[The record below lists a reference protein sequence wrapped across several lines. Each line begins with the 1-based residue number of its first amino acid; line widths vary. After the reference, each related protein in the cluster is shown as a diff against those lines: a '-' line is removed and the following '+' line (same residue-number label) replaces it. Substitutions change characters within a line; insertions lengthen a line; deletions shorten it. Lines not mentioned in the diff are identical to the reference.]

1 MIAAALLLALVAQDS
16 VPSLPARARAMLAT
30 FPAPREGAVMVTTR
44 FSKDTV
50 WIGEQVEVLTAAWFP
65 EELRA
70 RLRRAPSLSPP
81 TLSGLWSSQSQD
93 GPVLAGTRRVGRQL
107 YAVYV
112 EYQTVFPLSAGR
124 VDALGA
130 VLNYSVPTSSSFFAP
145 EARKTVASR
154 TTTLVVRPIPPD
166 LAAAVG
172 SGPTA
177 SEMRVAWLGP
187 ASPLRVGIPSSI
199 ELLVSGAGNIALWP
213 APEIEW
219 PDGLRVYPERTTE
232 RGRLT
237 GGQLGGEKHFRFT
250 VVSDSAGVY
259 SLPRVRYPYFEPA
272 AVKAMVALANP
283 FPLPVLPAMR
293 GAPRPVPPT
302 VTGVPGVT
310 LASQVVNMAWP
321 VLLLIGLAPPAWMLW
336 QRRRPRRRRV
346 VALQKDSEVELRA
359 LLNEP
364 ADAGP
369 ERVAA
374 ALRHR
379 GVPRSDA
386 EQLHRWLV
394 AVARRRYGP
403 SGGELPAA
411 PAIMK
416 DVLRRLRRG
425 GVAVWLLLLIAPH
438 MSAQADEAAQRF
450 HAGDYAGAAER
461 FAAVVASTPAAEAA
475 WRDLGSAR
483 WMNGDDPGAAT
494 AWLHALALDPRD
506 PLLRDAWRRNT
517 AIPAEVRDLAPII
530 PVSGDELWLAALV
543 CWLLAWGVSAMTRY
557 RRVGVVLGLVALAA
571 AGTAGMRWYQASRPR
586 ALLRNG
592 EAYRVSPIP
601 NAPELG
607 SAPSWTLIEVA
618 RQHTGWVLAVMPDG
632 RRGWLPE
639 AAIAPLA
646 PLD

>member
-30 FPAPREGAVMVTTR
+30 FPAPREGTVMVTTR
-44 FSKDTV
+44 FSKDSV
-50 WIGEQVEVLTAAWFP
+50 WIGEQVELLTAAWFP
-65 EELRA
+65 EELRS
-70 RLRRAPSLSPP
+70 RLRRSPTLSAPS
-81 TLSGLWSSQSQD
+81 LSGLWSLQSQNL
-93 GPVLAGTRRVGRQL
+93 PVLAETRRVGRQV
-107 YAVYV
+107 YAIYV
-112 EYQTVFPLSAGR
+112 QYQTLFPLAAGR
-124 VDALGA
+124 VDAPPA

-145 EARKTVASR
+145 EDRKSVLSR
-154 TTTLVVRPIPPD
+154 TATLMVRPIPPD

-177 SEMRVAWLGP
+177 SDMRVAWLGP
-187 ASPLRVGIPSSI
+187 VSPLRVGIPSTI

-219 PDGLRVYPERTTE
+219 PGGLRVYPERTTE
-232 RGRLT
+232 RGRLS

-259 SLPRVRYPYFEPA
+259 SLPRVRYPFFDPA

-283 FPLPVLPAMR
+283 FPLPVLPATR

-302 VTGVPGVT
+302 VTGVPGVP
-310 LASQVVNMAWP
+310 LASQVMNLAWP
-321 VLLLIGLAPPAWMLW
+321 VLLLIALAPPTWMLW

-346 VALQKDSEVELRA
+346 AVLARDSEAELRA

-369 ERVAA
+369 ERVEA

-403 SGGELPAA
+403 VGGELPAA

-425 GVAVWLLLLIAPH
+425 VVAVWLLLLLAPH
-438 MSAQADEAAQRF
+438 VSAQADEAANRF

-461 FAAVVASTPAAEAA
+461 FAAVVARAPDAEDA

-483 WMNGDDPGAAT
+483 WMSGDDPGAAT

-530 PVSGDELWLAALV
+530 PASRDELWLAALV
-543 CWLLAWGVSAMTRY
+543 CWLLAWGISTMTRF
-557 RRVGVVLGLVALAA
+557 RRVGVVLGVIALAA
-571 AGTAGMRWYQASRPR
+571 AGTAGIRWYQASRPR
-586 ALLRNG
+586 AFLRNG
-592 EAYRVSPIP
+592 MSYLVSPIP
-601 NAPELG
+601 SAPQLG

-618 RQHTGWVLAVMPDG
+618 LRRSGWVLAVMPDG